1 MKQWMPLGLFYAT
14 IFTVM
19 GISTPFMPAW
29 FRAEGLSGAQI
40 GLILSAPMIARTVT
54 GPLIAL
60 WADGFRLRRT
70 PVMLL
75 AAGAAMAYGA
85 ISLLE
90 GFWFW
95 FAAWFVASSLVATLP
110 PLTDVLGLRMA
121 RRAGFAYGWPRGIGS
136 VAFVLANI
144 GMGWALTLFSHQAI
158 LYGTIGFSALCA
170 LGAWVLLPPE
180 PVQEGAQLTRRDRLK
195 GLGNLF
201 QSPMFLWAIFS
212 SGLIQAAH
220 AFYYAFSTLIWQ
232 AQGIPASTIG
242 ALWGWGVI
250 AEVGFMW
257 FLEGVRRRL
266 GPETML
272 IIGGVC
278 AVLRWIAMGFSPPVP
293 VLFALQ
299 ALHAM
304 TFAAVFMASLPLIE
318 RHSPPE
324 SASAAQ
330 VVKSARSSG
339 LLIGLAT
346 SGSGPLF
353 DHVGAKGYW
362 AMALMALI
370 GLMVALQ
377 LRSLTL
383 RLPP

>member
-60 WADGFRLRRT
+60 WADGFKLRRT

-75 AAGAAMAYGA
+75 AAGSAIAYGA

-121 RRAGFAYGWPRGIGS
+121 RREGFAYGWPRGIGS

-170 LGAWVLLPPE
+170 LGAWILLPPE
-180 PVQEGAQLTRRDRLK
+180 PVQEGAQLNR
-195 GLGNLF
+195 
-201 QSPMFLWAIFS
+201 
-212 SGLIQAAH
+212 
-220 AFYYAFSTLIWQ
+220 
-232 AQGIPASTIG
+232 
-242 ALWGWGVI
+242 
-250 AEVGFMW
+250 
-257 FLEGVRRRL
+257 
-266 GPETML
+266 
-272 IIGGVC
+272 
-278 AVLRWIAMGFSPPVP
+278 
-293 VLFALQ
+293 
-299 ALHAM
+299 
-304 TFAAVFMASLPLIE
+304 
-318 RHSPPE
+318 
-324 SASAAQ
+324 
-330 VVKSARSSG
+330 AR
-339 LLIGLAT
+339 
-346 SGSGPLF
+346 
-353 DHVGAKGYW
+353 V
-362 AMALMALI
+362 
-370 GLMVALQ
+370 
-377 LRSLTL
+377 LTL
-383 RLPP
+383 Y